1 MYRSL
6 LRTYPSDIYRISAV
20 VELVKHF
27 GWIYIGTM
35 NIDDEYGKSSAAQF
49 AAATETENICL
60 AFHEIWPQFYERKDL
75 LKLGESGD
83 LCC

>member
-1 MYRSL
+1 
-6 LRTYPSDIYRISAV
+6 
-20 VELVKHF
+20 
-27 GWIYIGTM
+27 M